1 MNNNNNENGST
12 CFIERKINNKMRYFA
27 NAQEADIA
35 QREMEIMGNK
45 DYMQYITYDKPAQAY
60 KLRYK
65 DTDARFKTLNEA
77 IAAREIRKQ
86 AMKSD
91 TIDVNVTLE
100 QYLEKLHGKIE
111 TENSKTVGTYI
122 EDITRAYGPLLKKKM
137 LDITRAELEKGLRDL
152 QNGTVRKG
160 KYKNVPIAPSTIR
173 RTFTEIRQVYKC
185 FGEELNILP
194 EKLPTISMKIPKK
207 RYNKYKKNDKIA
219 FDLDLLKKM
228 TEAAKTYHKNKSLCN
243 RFAAL
248 ISLMV
253 ATGMRISEALCVD
266 RNDIEMMDRSDDE
279 NSDNI
284 AMLITV
290 RHSIHDVKKV
300 QQKEGLPFY
309 IGPTKN
315 GKERTVPITDEQTVK
330 LIQKVIEEEHP
341 KYSYKGDEYD
351 FLFATSTGTP
361 LSYHNFRREYN
372 KIRAQVDF
380 SSYDHPCKPH
390 EIRHSVATALA
401 HTPGLSYA
409 DAAEFLGH
417 SLEVFMNTYVHATND
432 GIWSCATAITNKGT
446 LNKTVDADAE
456 AQVDSNDQQPVVNH
470 PTPIYVVKEP
480 SIIYG
485 ATPLTPAETNKTA

>member
-1 MNNNNNENGST
+1 MNYNNNENGST
-12 CFIERKINNKMRYFA
+12 CFIERKINNKMHYFA
-27 NAQEADIA
+27 NAQDADIV

-45 DYMQYITYDKPAQAY
+45 DYMQYITYDKCALAY
-60 KLRYK
+60 KLRFK
-65 DTDARFKTLNEA
+65 DTNARFKTLNEA

-137 LDITRAELEKGLRDL
+137 LDITKAELEKGLREL
-152 QNGTVRKG
+152 QNGTGRSG

-173 RTFTEIRQVYKC
+173 RTFTEIRQVYKI

-194 EKLPTISMKIPKK
+194 EKLPTISMKMPKK

-228 TEAAKTYHKNKSLCN
+228 TETAKTYHKNKSLCN

-266 RNDIEMMDRSDDE
+266 RNDIEIVDKSE
-279 NSDNI
+279 SNNSDNN

-290 RHSIHDVKKV
+290 RHSIHDIKKDR
-300 QQKEGLPFY
+300 QKEGLPFY

-315 GKERTVPITDEQTVK
+315 GKERTVPITDEHTIILLQR
-330 LIQKVIEEEHP
+330 IIEEEHP
-341 KYSYKGDEYD
+341 KYSYKGEEYD
-351 FLFATSTGTP
+351 FLFATSAGTP

-372 KIRAQVDF
+372 KIRAQMDF

-409 DAAEFLGH
+409 DAANFLGH

-446 LNKTVDADAE
+446 LNKTVDADVESKAGK
-456 AQVDSNDQQPVVNH
+456 NDRQPVVNL
-470 PTPIYVVKEP
+470 PTPIYVVKESP
-480 SIIYG
+480 VVYG
-485 ATPLTPAETNKTA
+485 AKPLTPTETNKTA